1 MVEVI
6 KFSGKSQESLR
17 SPIALIFLHSF
28 AIRDSRD
35 LIKDPNLSS
44 SFGEAG
50 EVRAVVLGKA
60 EDEPRFC
67 FGNKLGGSEANMEDE
82 FMKGCDGF
90 CRMFGVEIEEG
101 GEGGRTRWR
110 KVKMEEKNI
119 IGVNDLKIILT
130 GFTLIS
136 EIRYSFNIQKAPFQ
150 N

>member
-60 EDEPRFC
+60 EDKPRFC
-67 FGNKLGGSEANMEDE
+67 FGNKLGRSEDKEDE
-82 FMKGCDGF
+82 FMKGWDNK
-90 CRMFGVEIEEG
+90 MFGVETEEG

-110 KVKMEEKNI
+110 KVKMEEKKI

>member
-35 LIKDPNLSS
+35 LIKIPNLSS
-44 SFGEAG
+44 SFGEAS

-67 FGNKLGGSEANMEDE
+67 FGNKLGRSEDKEEE
-82 FMKGCDGF
+82 FIIGWDNK
-90 CRMFGVEIEEG
+90 MFGVETEEG

>member
-50 EVRAVVLGKA
+50 KVRAVVLGKA
-60 EDEPRFC
+60 EDKPRFC
-67 FGNKLGGSEANMEDE
+67 FGNKLGRSEDKEDE
-82 FMKGCDGF
+82 FMKCCDGF
-90 CRMFGVEIEEG
+90 CRMFGVEIEED

-136 EIRYSFNIQKAPFQ
+136 EIRYSFNIQKDPFQ